1 MFPWKDY
8 KEARKPLNKITQNI
22 HLDLSDNY
30 TLKFFPSI
38 FLALKKKNNKFKN
51 EIINILYYLAL
62 GKLSTPILLQA
73 IDEI

>member
-30 TLKFFPSI
+30 TVQFFPSN
-38 FLALKKKNNKFKN
+38 F
-51 EIINILYYLAL
+51 
-62 GKLSTPILLQA
+62 
-73 IDEI
+73 